1 MKQKK
6 RWIILAAACA
16 AAAVTAAAGLD
27 QELVTRTYSI
37 STEKLSQPIRLAL
50 LTDLH
55 SCAYGP
61 GQRDLL
67 DAVDAAHP
75 DLVLLGGDI
84 LDDDPTLDAENAW
97 TVLRTLGEAYPTFYV
112 TGNHEFW
119 SGRAEDWKE
128 QITTLGVTVLE
139 GDCATVV
146 LQGQPLNLCGV
157 DDPAAGEA
165 VWEAQLQRAAGAA
178 DPAYFTILLSHRPE
192 RVEDYQGKGFDLV
205 LAGHAHG
212 GQWRIPGVL
221 NGLLAPDQG
230 LLPAYAGGLYALEDT
245 TLVVSRGLAR
255 ESTRVPR
262 LFNPPELVILDVIPA
277 R

>member
-1 MKQKK
+1 MKQKN

-37 STEKLSQPIRLAL
+37 STEKRSQPIRLAL

-84 LDDDPTLDAENAW
+84 LDDDPALDAENAW

-112 TGNHEFW
+112 MGNHEF
-119 SGRAEDWKE
+119 
-128 QITTLGVTVLE
+128 
-139 GDCATVV
+139 
-146 LQGQPLNLCGV
+146 
-157 DDPAAGEA
+157 
-165 VWEAQLQRAAGAA
+165 
-178 DPAYFTILLSHRPE
+178 
-192 RVEDYQGKGFDLV
+192 
-205 LAGHAHG
+205 
-212 GQWRIPGVL
+212 
-221 NGLLAPDQG
+221 
-230 LLPAYAGGLYALEDT
+230 
-245 TLVVSRGLAR
+245 
-255 ESTRVPR
+255 
-262 LFNPPELVILDVIPA
+262 
-277 R
+277 

>member
-157 DDPAAGEA
+157 DDPAAGEE

-230 LLPAYAGGLYALEDT
+230 LLPGYAGGPYALGDT